1 MVVPKIIEVEV
12 VGGIGHPQVAV
23 VVQGIAL
30 EITGKSLAEHAL
42 EHVSL
47 TDQLLGPSHHLL
59 KTFLLKMVF
68 ELQGLQILG
77 GKLVGS
83 LGLQVCHDLT

>member
-1 MVVPKIIEVEV
+1 MPSVTLY
-12 VGGIGHPQVAV
+12 GIPNCDTMKKAR
-23 VVQGIAL
+23 
-30 EITGKSLAEHAL
+30 TWLAEHAL

-47 TDQLLGPSHHLL
+47 TDQLLGPSHHLF
-59 KTFLLKMVF
+59 KTFLLQTVF